1 MQEKKRVSTYTHI
14 LYHIVFATKKRNP
27 ALTADRRQDLFRY
40 IWGIIKNKKSH
51 LYRLNGVEDHLHIL
65 TSLHPSV
72 SLADFVKDIKVASSV
87 WIQRE
92 GLFPEFTRWQEG
104 YGAFTLSLREKDRV
118 IEYIKGQEEHHARI
132 SYLDELRG
140 LLKEAGVEFDERYL
154 A

>member
-1 MQEKKRVSTYTHI
+1 MSTYTQI

-27 ALTADRRQDLFRY
+27 ALRADRRQDLFRY

-72 SLADFVKDIKVASSV
+72 CLADFVKDMKVASSV
-87 WIQRE
+87 WINRE
-92 GLFPEFTRWQEG
+92 RVFPEFTRWQEG
-104 YGAFTLSLREKDRV
+104 YGAFTLSLQEKDRV
-118 IEYIKGQEEHHARI
+118 IEYIKGQEEHHNSL